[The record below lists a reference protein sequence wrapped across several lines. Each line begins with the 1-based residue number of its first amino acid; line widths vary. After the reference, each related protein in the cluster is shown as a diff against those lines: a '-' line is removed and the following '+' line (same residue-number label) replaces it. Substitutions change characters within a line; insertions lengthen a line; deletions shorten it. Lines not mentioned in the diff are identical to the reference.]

1 MDVQDV
7 GINAM
12 LLHMCFEM
20 ISVVHMRSG
29 ISTSFLKPD
38 FPSSDVQPTDRT
50 HFQVHVT
57 PVTTRSRV
65 AVALRLLV
73 ILFDGVG

>member
-38 FPSSDVQPTDRT
+38 FP
-50 HFQVHVT
+50 
-57 PVTTRSRV
+57 
-65 AVALRLLV
+65 
-73 ILFDGVG
+73 